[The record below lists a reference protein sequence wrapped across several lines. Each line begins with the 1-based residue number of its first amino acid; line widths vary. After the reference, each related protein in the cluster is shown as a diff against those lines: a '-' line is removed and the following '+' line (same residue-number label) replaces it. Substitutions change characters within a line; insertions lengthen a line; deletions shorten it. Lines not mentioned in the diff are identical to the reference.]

1 MVNTTNSVPIL
12 RFSDFHEKLKNGFI
26 SDFGYFYY
34 GKSAPKHS
42 LSENATTPCVR
53 YGELYSKFNEIVD
66 KIYSYTLIEHEKL
79 KFSKGGEVLVPR
91 VGEDPLGFANCSF
104 LPQKNIAIGE
114 MISVYNTNENGLFI
128 TYYFNAKLKEKFARV
143 VEGGNVSNL
152 YFRYLE
158 NIDINVPEIKEQN
171 KIVEFLSSV
180 DKKIQLLEKK
190 KEQLELYKKGVMQ
203 KIFSREIRF
212 KDDNGNSYPDWEK
225 IKLGE
230 VIEQKSIRNKDNSV
244 ELVLSVSNKKG
255 FISQQD
261 QFDGYQVASKN
272 VTNYKLVSKGEYAY
286 NPSRIN
292 VGSIARLDDF
302 ERGIVSPMYVIF
314 KLRNNLNPIFFDAL
328 YSSHRFKYL
337 IKIGCSGSVRDSL
350 NFNEMEKFDI
360 ELPSIEEQ
368 KKIADFLSF
377 IDKKINT
384 TSAQIDKT
392 KEFKKGLLQQMFV

>member
-53 YGELYSKFNEIVD
+53 YGELYSKFNEVVD

-190 KEQLELYKKGVMQ
+190 KEQLELYKKAVMQ
-203 KIFSREIRF
+203 KIFSQEIRF
-212 KDDNGNSYPDWEK
+212 KDDNGNSFQDWEEK
-225 IKLGE
+225 KLGDICFKTSSNLSASDCE
-230 VIEQKSIRNKDNSV
+230 TDSGEYPVYGASGIYTFIDSFDFKEDYVAIVKDGSGVGN
-244 ELVLSVSNKKG
+244 LIYCVSNSSVIGTMDVLRPRLNNDLKFLYYFLQTVRFKK
-255 FISQQD
+255 F
-261 QFDGYQVASKN
+261 K
-272 VTNYKLVSKGEYAY
+272 
-286 NPSRIN
+286 
-292 VGSIARLDDF
+292 VGSSIPHIYFRDYRSLK
-302 ERGIVSPMYVIF
+302 
-314 KLRNNLNPIFFDAL
+314 KLTPNNN
-328 YSSHRFKYL
+328 
-337 IKIGCSGSVRDSL
+337 
-350 NFNEMEKFDI
+350 
-360 ELPSIEEQ
+360 EQ
-368 KKIADFLSF
+368 KKIADFLSA
-377 IDKKINT
+377 IDNKIDT
-384 TSAQIDKT
+384 TSIQIDKT